1 MQSCFVSASVESTSH
16 QQVGMN
22 NLLQCLS
29 TKLCFFYGFF
39 PYKKKKIPT
48 LSTAFVYFFIWFVI
62 FIPDIWLI
70 ENLISKSYQ
79 KKLFKIYTVWQNCP
93 TSILFDWA
101 LHSCMFFHFFL
112 LLQNWRGQPFTVCQV
127 IKRHLLPQVNPKH
140 WEEIRIRY
148 LELLFQFGSYWHW
161 LYYIIKPQAANGNST
176 GSAQNHLE
184 PLFSSASYPS
194 SRLIPA
200 MMSVRQLWKALL
212 SVRVCPLF

>member
-1 MQSCFVSASVESTSH
+1 MVDR
-16 QQVGMN
+16 
-22 NLLQCLS
+22 
-29 TKLCFFYGFF
+29 K
-39 PYKKKKIPT
+39 PYKQKLPKKP
-48 LSTAFVYFFIWFVI
+48 
-62 FIPDIWLI
+62 
-70 ENLISKSYQ
+70 
-79 KKLFKIYTVWQNCP
+79 FKIYTVWQNCP

-127 IKRHLLPQVNPKH
+127 IKRHLLPQVNLKH

-184 PLFSSASYPS
+184 PLFSSARTPPQDS
-194 SRLIPA
+194 SLP
-200 MMSVRQLWKALL
+200 WCL
-212 SVRVCPLF
+212 SGNYGRPYWGPGCVHFFNFHR